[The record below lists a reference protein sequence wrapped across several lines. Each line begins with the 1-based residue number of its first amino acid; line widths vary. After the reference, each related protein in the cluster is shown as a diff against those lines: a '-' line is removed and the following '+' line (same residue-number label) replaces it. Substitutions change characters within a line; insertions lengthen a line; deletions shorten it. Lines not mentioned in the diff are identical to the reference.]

1 MLAQEC
7 RHGVVV
13 RVIVAV
19 VGAGGEVRAL
29 PCRAGSS
36 GAAGGARLSGT
47 QSIHSLPLHT
57 VTVTTPPLTSQKP
70 VSGREPRGRHVGAR
84 QPPRGGVHD
93 PLNLKPG
100 HWSRSQAAAAG
111 RCWEVAS

>member
-1 MLAQEC
+1 MLVQEC
-7 RHGVVV
+7 RHAVVV

-19 VGAGGEVRAL
+19 AAGGEVRAL

-93 PLNLKPG
+93 PLDLKPG

-111 RCWEVAS
+111 RRWEVAS